1 MNKNNSL
8 FTKTKF
14 ILLRIFILFF
24 PFLILA
30 KTEYIPMEKNLGIGT
45 DLNANNLA
53 SFVGEIYNLGI
64 AIAVVLA
71 VLVIMYSGIQYMI
84 TDNAGKKGESLGKVQ
99 GALMG
104 LGLALTSYLILKI
117 INPEILNLENNKLIN
132 PTTK

>member
-1 MNKNNSL
+1 
-8 FTKTKF
+8 
-14 ILLRIFILFF
+14 
-24 PFLILA
+24 
-30 KTEYIPMEKNLGIGT
+30 MEKNLGIGA
-45 DLNANNLA
+45 DLNTNNLT

-84 TDNAGKKGESLGKVQ
+84 TNNPGKKGESLGKVQ

-117 INPEILNLENNKLIN
+117 INPEILNLANNKLIN
-132 PTTK
+132 PK